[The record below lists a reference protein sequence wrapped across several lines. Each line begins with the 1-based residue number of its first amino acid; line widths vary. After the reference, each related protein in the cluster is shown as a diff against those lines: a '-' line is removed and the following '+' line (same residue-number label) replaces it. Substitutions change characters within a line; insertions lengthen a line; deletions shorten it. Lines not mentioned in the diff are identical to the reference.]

1 MISYI
6 SAILLLFSS
15 AAFAQA
21 PVVDTNGFD
30 GSDANMEKKEE
41 SWLEQNDRYIFVIVL
56 SLLVLGLITW
66 YVVRSIRGMRRRLAH
81 ENQGHMMMIQGVNHG
96 GGFPE
101 TVPVDHNGFQKMPDY
116 SVPQQKEAQQY
127 THRY

>member
-6 SAILLLFSS
+6 SAILLLSAS
-15 AAFAQA
+15 AAFAQS
-21 PVVDTNGFD
+21 PVVNTNGFD
-30 GSDANMEKKEE
+30 GSDANLDKKEE
-41 SWLEQNDRYIFVIVL
+41 SWLQKNDRYIFVIVL
-56 SLLVLGLITW
+56 SLL
-66 YVVRSIRGMRRRLAH
+66 SIRGMRRRLAH

-116 SVPQQKEAQQY
+116 SVPQQKEEQY